1 MSLIDQK
8 KKVFGN
14 IAAARTLVEGMPKL
28 KLNSSFPSINNSG
41 DAVAFLCDLIK
52 SLIGFEALQQ
62 SITDILVHYSKPIE
76 QEVKNLLKSE
86 LKSIVSCGVDPSLP
100 TWIQNTGSGIKIGTH
115 KIDFTDMMMV
125 DPNSETGKLMYKD
138 LTPNL
143 INSSDFNTFL
153 YQTIQNNGSVETWG
167 TTTAGHGILSFQFK
181 ANDISGT
188 DPNNTITIKADPSYN
203 NKTLTDLNNDYID
216 SITLFDLENLMTNL
230 LDMVFGTLSSAANK
244 SLNQLQSQ
252 IKINTIV
259 DKISHAD
266 AKDIISDKYFDFSDK
281 EKLLHQQDA
290 NLKKIGIKPQEV
302 ENKVNTSVPLQSLK
316 NTQSD
321 INAAGANAVQTKNA
335 VTNSLNSIGNQ
346 ISEFATSSSD
356 KQTLKSNFIQ
366 ELINNLIKVIVNS
379 ILSPKVIAI
388 FVINFKI
395 IYGPTADFG
404 DAVDFMK
411 KNKNLIHNI
420 IKRITGLILQQL
432 LKVAMKKISELVAQ
446 KEIKKLQDMA
456 KAKTAQ
462 LLSLIGVSQEV
473 IRQIKGLSW
482 VTA

>member
-14 IAAARTLVEGMPKL
+14 IAAAKTLVEGMPKL

-41 DAVAFLCDLIK
+41 DAIAFLTDLIK

-100 TWIQNTGSGIKIGTH
+100 AWIKSTGSGIKIVTH

-125 DPNSETGKLMYKD
+125 DPNSEAGKLMYKD

-153 YQTIQNNGSVETWG
+153 YQTIQNNGNVETWG
-167 TTTAGHGILSFQFK
+167 LTTAGHGILNFTFK
-181 ANDISGT
+181 ATDVSGI

-216 SITLFDLENLMTNL
+216 SITLFDLEHLMTNL
-230 LDMVFGTLSSAANK
+230 FDMVFGTLSSAANK
-244 SLNQLQSQ
+244 SIGQLESQ
-252 IKINTIV
+252 IKINTVV
-259 DKISHAD
+259 DKISNAD
-266 AKDIISDKYFDFSDK
+266 SKDIISNKYFDFSDK
-281 EKLLHQQDA
+281 EKLIHQQDA
-290 NLKKIGIKPQEV
+290 NLKKVGINPQDIDK
-302 ENKVNTSVPLQSLK
+302 KVNTSVPLQALK
-316 NTQSD
+316 TTQSD
-321 INAAGANAVQTKNA
+321 INAAGNNAIQTKNA
-335 VTNSLNSIGNQ
+335 VVNSLNSIGNQ
-346 ISEFATSSSD
+346 VSAFANSPSD

-395 IYGPTADFG
+395 IYGPTEDFG
-404 DAVDFMK
+404 DAIDFMK

-420 IKRITGLILQQL
+420 IKRISGLILQQL
-432 LKVAMKKISELVAQ
+432 LKIAMKKISELVAQ
-446 KEIKKLQDMA
+446 KQIKKLEDMA
-456 KAKTAQ
+456 KAKVAQ
-462 LLSLIGVSQEV
+462 LLTLVGVPQEV
-473 IRQIKGLSW
+473 IRKLKGLL
-482 VTA
+482 

>member
-14 IAAARTLVEGMPKL
+14 IAAARTLVDGMPKL
-28 KLNSSFPSINNSG
+28 NLNSSFSSINNNG

-62 SITDILVHYSKPIE
+62 SITETLVYYSKPIE

-100 TWIQNTGSGIKIGTH
+100 TWIKNTGSGIKVKTK
-115 KIDFTDMMMV
+115 KIDFTDMMLV
-125 DPNSETGKLMYKD
+125 DPNSETGELMYND

-143 INSSDFNTFL
+143 INSTDFNTFL

-167 TTTAGHGILSFQFK
+167 TSTSGQGILTFQFK
-181 ANDISGT
+181 STDISGI

-230 LDMVFGTLSSAANK
+230 FDMVFGTLSSATNK
-244 SLNQLQSQ
+244 SLNQLQNQ
-252 IKINTIV
+252 IKINNV
-259 DKISHAD
+259 VSKISNAD
-266 AKDIISDKYFDFSDK
+266 SKDIISDKYFDFSDK
-281 EKLLHQQDA
+281 EKLLQEQEA
-290 NLKKIGIKPQEV
+290 KLKKVGIKTQEV
-302 ENKVNTSVPLQSLK
+302 ENKINTSVPLQSLTNTK
-316 NTQSD
+316 ND
-321 INAAGANAVQTKNA
+321 INAAGNSAIQAKNA

-346 ISEFATSSSD
+346 ISEFATSPSD

-395 IYGPTADFG
+395 IYGPTADYT

-411 KNKNLIHNI
+411 KNKNLINNI

-432 LKVAMKKISELVAQ
+432 LKIAMKRISELVAQ
-446 KEIKKLQDMA
+446 KEIKKAQDIA

-462 LLSLIGVSQEV
+462 LLSLIGVPQEV
-473 IRQIKGLSW
+473 IRQIKGLS
-482 VTA
+482 

>member
-100 TWIQNTGSGIKIGTH
+100 TWIQSTGSGIKIGTH

-125 DPNSETGKLMYKD
+125 DPSSDAGKLMYKD

-153 YQTIQNNGSVETWG
+153 YQTIQNGSVETWG
-167 TTTAGHGILSFQFK
+167 VTTAGHGILNFQFK
-181 ANDISGT
+181 ATDVSGI

-216 SITLFDLENLMTNL
+216 SITLFDLEHLMTNL
-230 LDMVFGTLSSAANK
+230 FDMVFGTLSNAANK
-244 SLNQLQSQ
+244 SLNQLESQ

-259 DKISHAD
+259 DKISNAD
-266 AKDIISDKYFDFSDK
+266 SKDIISDKYFDFSDK

-290 NLKKIGIKPQEV
+290 NLKKIGIKPQNV
-302 ENKVNTSVPLQSLK
+302 ENKVNTFVPLQSLK

-321 INAAGANAVQTKNA
+321 INAAGTNAIQTKSA
-335 VTNSLNSIGNQ
+335 VVNSLNSIGNQ

-395 IYGPTADFG
+395 VYGPTADFG

-446 KEIKKLQDMA
+446 KQIKKMEDMA
-456 KAKTAQ
+456 KAKIAQ
-462 LLSLIGVSQEV
+462 LLTLVGVPQEV
-473 IRQIKGLSW
+473 IRQIKGLL
-482 VTA
+482 